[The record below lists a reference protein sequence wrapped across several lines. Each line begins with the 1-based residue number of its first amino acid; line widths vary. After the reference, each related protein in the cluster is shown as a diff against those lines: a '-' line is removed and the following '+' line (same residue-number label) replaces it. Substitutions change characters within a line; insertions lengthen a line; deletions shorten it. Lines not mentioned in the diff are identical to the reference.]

1 MTNKRHLDYQ
11 VIPHLVEEAPL
22 LTSSV
27 LLNDFLN
34 SFNSW
39 DVIDPDW
46 YEMIPW
52 KRYKPSKSTDHRL
65 QKHTKL
71 LTLPLD
77 VKETEKHYEVLADVP
92 GIEKENVKI
101 TVKDH
106 ILTIQTERQSETKSE
121 SDNYHR
127 VERFRGSSSRSLR
140 LPENV
145 NEDEVEASFTNGVLS
160 IKIPKTKEVESEK
173 VKTIQIQ

>member
-1 MTNKRHLDYQ
+1 MFQDLIQIMDNWHDTPERELKETAPSDGSKNQQ
-11 VIPHLVEEAPL
+11 VTQPQGQKSIQKYRLPL
-22 LTSSV
+22 A
-27 LLNDFLN
+27 
-34 SFNSW
+34 
-39 DVIDPDW
+39 I
-46 YEMIPW
+46 
-52 KRYKPSKSTDHRL
+52 
-65 QKHTKL
+65 
-71 LTLPLD
+71 PLD

-106 ILTIQTERQSETKSE
+106 ILTIQTERQSETKSD